1 MSNTIKLLETISAN
15 AALRY
20 ASMTQLA
27 GALEGANASS
37 AFKRAACSGNG
48 SALLEDFG
56 TRCTSFRPLPRSS
69 RWFGEKLSLR
79 RDGPAPA
86 TPR

>member
-1 MSNTIKLLETISAN
+1 MSNTIELLETIGAN

-37 AFKRAACSGNG
+37 ALKRAACSGNG

-56 TRCTSFRPLPRSS
+56 TKAMHLVQASPQVIQMVWREALVA
-69 RWFGEKLSLR
+69 E
-79 RDGPAPA
+79 
-86 TPR
+86 

>member
-56 TRCTSFRPLPRSS
+56 TKMHLVQASPQVIQMVWREAL
-69 RWFGEKLSLR
+69 
-79 RDGPAPA
+79 AA
-86 TPR
+86 A